1 MKKLLIVVSVL
12 ATALSLEAASY
23 IWGFTANDYVNA
35 KGEGYNSALGINA
48 WDGGKAYLYLGTV
61 TASKSAFNF
70 SDATLITSAA
80 FNSLELIYGNSG
92 ATGYSESG
100 DITSTTAGQDFTLI
114 LVDNTSKD
122 LSSYE
127 GNYVLYKGTSK
138 EGTILGTTTSHYA
151 SFLNTDAVTQS
162 SWQSMTAS
170 VPEPTSGLLLLLGVA
185 GLALRRK
192 RA

>member
-1 MKKLLIVVSVL
+1 MKKLLIAVSVL

-23 IWGFTANDYVNA
+23 IWGFTSNDYVNA
-35 KGEGYNSALGINA
+35 NGEGFNSAIGINA

-61 TASKSAFNF
+61 TASKSAFDL
-70 SDATLITSAA
+70 SSATLITSAT
-80 FNSLELIYGNSG
+80 FDGTDLIYGNIGTS
-92 ATGYSESG
+92 GYSESS

-122 LSSYE
+122 LASYE

-138 EGTILGTTTSHYA
+138 EGTILGITASHYA
-151 SFLNTDAVTQS
+151 SFLNTNAVTQS
-162 SWQSMTAS
+162 NWQSMTAS
-170 VPEPTSGLLLLLGVA
+170 VPEPTSGLLLLIGVA
-185 GLALRRK
+185 GLALKRK